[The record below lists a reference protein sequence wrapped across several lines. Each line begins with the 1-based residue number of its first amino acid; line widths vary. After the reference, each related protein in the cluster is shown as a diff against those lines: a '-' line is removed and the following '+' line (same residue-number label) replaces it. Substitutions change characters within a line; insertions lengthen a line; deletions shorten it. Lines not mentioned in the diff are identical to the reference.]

1 MLRSGLLL
9 IDKPEGP
16 SSASI
21 VHKAKMILGAKKVGH
36 LGTLDP
42 FASGLLVLGVNDGT
56 KIADIFLQ
64 APKSYRGV
72 MTLGVQTD
80 SQDATGNVIG
90 VWDVPPVTEQDL
102 RALEQQFSG
111 DLEQTPPMFS
121 ALKKDGMR
129 LYKLARQGREVPR
142 EPRVIRIDA
151 IQLRQIDSTELELDV
166 TCSRGTYVRT
176 LAADI
181 GKVLG
186 CGAHLKTLRR
196 LSCGHLSLSQA
207 VSMENLTDSAA
218 SNEDLL
224 MSLARA
230 LSPLRAVSW
239 EQGRLSRLR
248 LGQQQV
254 LWEIGKPCADAE
266 LVRITDLRG
275 DLVALA
281 RWTEDPGRGTWRLLR
296 VFKD

>member
-21 VHKAKMILGAKKVGH
+21 VHKAKIILGAKKVGH

-56 KIADIFLQ
+56 KIADIFLR

-72 MTLGVQTD
+72 MTLGVRTD
-80 SQDATGNVIG
+80 SQDATGNVIDLR
-90 VWDVPPVTEQDL
+90 DVPPMSEQDL
-102 RALEQQFSG
+102 RSLEQQFSG

-142 EPRVIRIDA
+142 EPRAIRIDA
-151 IQLRQIDSTELELDV
+151 IQLRQIDANELELHV

-181 GKVLG
+181 GNVLG

-207 VSMENLTDSAA
+207 ISMQDLNDSAA
-218 SNEDLL
+218 SKEDLL
-224 MSLARA
+224 ISLATA

-254 LWEIGKPCADAE
+254 LRQIGNPCADAE

-281 RWTEDPGRGTWRLLR
+281 RWAEDLGGGTWRLLR

>member
-1 MLRSGLLL
+1 MHRSGLLL
-9 IDKPEGP
+9 VDKPEGP

-21 VHKAKMILGAKKVGH
+21 VHKAKTVLGAKKVGH

-56 KIADIFLQ
+56 KIADIFLR

-80 SQDATGNVIG
+80 SQDTTGNVID
-90 VWDVPPVTEQDL
+90 VRNVPPVSEHDL

-111 DLEQTPPMFS
+111 DLQQTPPMFS

-142 EPRVIRIDA
+142 EPRAIRIDA
-151 IQLRQIDSTELELDV
+151 IHLRKINSDEIELDV

-176 LAADI
+176 LASDI
-181 GKVLG
+181 GNVLG

-207 VSMENLTDSAA
+207 VRMEDLNESAA
-218 SNEDLL
+218 SKDHLL
-224 MSLARA
+224 LPLATA
-230 LSPLRAVSW
+230 LSPLRAISW
-239 EQGRLSRLR
+239 EHSRLSRLR
-248 LGQQQV
+248 LGQQEILRQ
-254 LWEIGKPCADAE
+254 IGKPCADAE

-275 DLVALA
+275 DLVALV
-281 RWTEDPGRGTWRLLR
+281 RWAEDVNGGGWRLSR
-296 VFKD
+296 VFNN

>member
-90 VWDVPPVTEQDL
+90 VRDVPPVSEQDL